1 MKVWD
6 ILTLFQKYVVKV
18 FVFFSPQNA
27 IVFSHFLY
35 LQLFVKI
42 LHFVIATLHEAKFFG
57 NWQSKRIEINGYC
70 G

>member
-1 MKVWD
+1 MKGWN

-18 FVFFSPQNA
+18 FFAPQNA
-27 IVFSHFLY
+27 IVFSHFLC

-42 LHFVIATLHEAKFFG
+42 SHFVIAALFEAKFFG
-57 NWQSKRIEINGYC
+57 NWQSKLIEINGYC